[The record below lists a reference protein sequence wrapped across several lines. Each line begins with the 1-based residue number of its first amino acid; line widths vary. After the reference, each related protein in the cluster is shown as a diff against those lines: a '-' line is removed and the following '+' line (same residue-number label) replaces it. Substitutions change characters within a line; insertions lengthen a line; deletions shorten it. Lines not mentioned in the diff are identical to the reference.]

1 MVYIIKRKIKGREY
15 NYIRKSI
22 RLPNGRV
29 KIIELI
35 IRDKNKREYIKLLE
49 EKEKKV
55 LIDFAL
61 NNYKHDSIFSKEEIK
76 KTEEMRLSYRNILK
90 KLNKEQI
97 KDLFDRFTANFT
109 YESNAIEGNSLT
121 LKDVAIVMFENRSIE
136 GKNLREIYETR
147 NSRKVVEDIMRKRF
161 DISHKDIIK
170 MHSILMKDI
179 DTMKGYKKMPNVIIG
194 SKLRLVPP
202 EKVHEKMSELIDF
215 YKNNMKKMHQIK
227 LSALFH
233 GRFEQI
239 HPFEDGNGRVG
250 RLLSVLI
257 LIKNNYSP
265 LIIRSSQRD
274 SYLKALEDFDNNYTK
289 NLERIFLEKYKHTYR
304 NFFDVYVK
312 YLK

>member
-1 MVYIIKRKIKGREY
+1 
-15 NYIRKSI
+15 
-22 RLPNGRV
+22 
-29 KIIELI
+29 
-35 IRDKNKREYIKLLE
+35 
-49 EKEKKV
+49 
-55 LIDFAL
+55 
-61 NNYKHDSIFSKEEIK
+61 
-76 KTEEMRLSYRNILK
+76 
-90 KLNKEQI
+90 
-97 KDLFDRFTANFT
+97 
-109 YESNAIEGNSLT
+109 
-121 LKDVAIVMFENRSIE
+121 
-136 GKNLREIYETR
+136 
-147 NSRKVVEDIMRKRF
+147 
-161 DISHKDIIK
+161 
-170 MHSILMKDI
+170 MKDI
-179 DTMKGYKKMPNVIIG
+179 DTRIGYKKIPNVIIG
-194 SKLRLVPP
+194 SKLKLVSP

-257 LIKNNYSP
+257 LIKNNYPP

-289 NLERIFLEKYKHTYR
+289 NLERFFLEKYKHTYR

>member
-161 DISHKDIIK
+161 DIFHQDIIK
-170 MHSILMKDI
+170 MHSMLMKDI
-179 DTMKGYKKMPNVIIG
+179 DTRTGYKKIPNVIIG

-274 SYLKALEDFDNNYTK
+274 SYLKALEDFDNKYTK
-289 NLERIFLEKYKHTYR
+289 NLERFFLEKYKHTYR

>member
-1 MVYIIKRKIKGREY
+1 MVYIIKREIKGREY

-22 RLPNGRV
+22 RLPNG
-29 KIIELI
+29 KIKTIELI
-35 IRDKNKREYIKLLE
+35 IKDKNKKRYQELLE
-49 EKEKKV
+49 KKEKKI
-55 LIDFAL
+55 LIDFVL
-61 NNYKHDSIFSKEEIK
+61 NNYEHDSILSKEEIK
-76 KTEEMRLSYRNILK
+76 KTEEMRLDYRRILK

-121 LKDVAIVMFENRSIE
+121 LKDVAIVMFENRSIK

-147 NSRKVVEDIMRKRF
+147 NSRKVVENIIRKKF

-170 MHSILMKDI
+170 MHSILMNDI
-179 DTMKGYKKMPNVIIG
+179 DTRIGYKKIPNVIIG
-194 SKLRLVPP
+194 SRLKLVPP

-215 YKNNMKKMHQIK
+215 YKNNVKKMHPVK

-257 LIKNNYSP
+257 LIKNNYPP
-265 LIIRSSQRD
+265 LIIRSSQRN
-274 SYLKALEDFDNNYTK
+274 SYLKCLEDFDSNYAK
-289 NLERIFLEKYKHTYR
+289 NLERFFLDIYKNTYK
-304 NFFDVYVK
+304 NFFEIYVK
-312 YLK
+312 